1 MDLDAAPFVLGR
13 EGLKRAREPRV
24 DCKTHGWDRPL
35 SCPPDATELAA
46 AKADPARDSK
56 TGGFAYEGRRKEAIK
71 GYKAT
76 IPGEYTGLRCT
87 FLHTHC

>member
-1 MDLDAAPFVLGR
+1 LDAAPFVLGR
-13 EGLKRAREPRV
+13 AGLKRAREPRV

-56 TGGFAYEGRRKEAIK
+56 TGGFAPEGARKQTMKSYRESPSASDYPGIACAI
-71 GYKAT
+71 
-76 IPGEYTGLRCT
+76 
-87 FLHTHC
+87 LHKC